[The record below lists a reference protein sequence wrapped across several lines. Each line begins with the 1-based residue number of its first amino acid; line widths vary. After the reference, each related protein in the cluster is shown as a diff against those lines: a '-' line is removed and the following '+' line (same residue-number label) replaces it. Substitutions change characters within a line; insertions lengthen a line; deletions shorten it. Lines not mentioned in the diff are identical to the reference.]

1 MTLKSDI
8 LVPMIEPFLVNCKLI
23 EMLRAGS
30 AYFIDEISLN
40 LPWQL
45 WTEEVRQQILSMILY

>member
-1 MTLKSDI
+1 
-8 LVPMIEPFLVNCKLI
+8 MIEPLFVDCKLI
-23 EMLRAGS
+23 ERFRAGS